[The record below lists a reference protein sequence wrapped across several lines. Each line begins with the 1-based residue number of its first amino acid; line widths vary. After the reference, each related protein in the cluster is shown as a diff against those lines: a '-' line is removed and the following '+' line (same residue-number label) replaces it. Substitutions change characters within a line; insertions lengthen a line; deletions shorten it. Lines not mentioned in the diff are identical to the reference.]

1 MSRWLATPFVN
12 FQLGTGTTYTTLGIG
27 KRKFIQSLNITQLAK
42 NTIKF
47 DMTLQYTPPTFASG
61 APNLVE
67 LQMVE
72 ALSDNA
78 TRDIELC
85 YGYVSNSPYTGGGE
99 TSPIYKGFLT
109 NIESSVG
116 ENTVTYNISGYGK
129 EKAFDFFSS
138 NDIDLYK
145 EIKPTTNLHY
155 FIKHNI
161 FKNGK
166 ITAGNET
173 YHFNI
178 EIEGVPNITFWELL
192 VVSMGLDNY
201 TNVPNTGLGI
211 LNNSLSLAQSVV
223 ASVTNTTRSISTGS
237 DLYKWNTGQASE
249 AMKDRWNKAK
259 DKLNFKVLA
268 NDYFDTTANII
279 GDSAT
284 NNAGRDESKY
294 SAFAA
299 LTLVNRLLN
308 YYNGSNFTYSIQNYG
323 SNDGT
328 IRIFDMNKTQI
339 NSKKVF
345 TYGIWSGSYPTVIS
359 WSCNYNAT
367 AKMYGYDNSG
377 SKIKSYSNAET
388 MEALTQTIGSD
399 LEQALSA
406 EGEFEYGLINSQ
418 TQHIDITNDKIG
430 VLQSAQYLA
439 TLQTLQNIFDYPY
452 EATLTVLGI
461 VDPFDIVKDT
471 VEVVVCVNGAPHHT
485 SGRYL
490 VRGVSHNLISPS
502 EVFTTTLQLIK
513 LGNHS
518 VSELTS
524 AKIVTID
531 DDTGL
536 AKVNRAT
543 TYSN

>member
-1 MSRWLATPFVN
+1 
-12 FQLGTGTTYTTLGIG
+12 
-27 KRKFIQSLNITQLAK
+27 
-42 NTIKF
+42 
-47 DMTLQYTPPTFASG
+47 MTLQYTPPTFASG

-109 NIESSVG
+109 NVESSVG
-116 ENTVTYNISGYGK
+116 ENTVTYNVSGYGK

-138 NDIDLYK
+138 NEIDLYK
-145 EIKPTTNLHY
+145 EIKPTTNLQY

-192 VVSMGLDNY
+192 VVSMGLGDTDTGSTFLN
-201 TNVPNTGLGI
+201 TALAASNTGVRRA
-211 LNNSLSLAQSVV
+211 SLY
-223 ASVTNTTRSISTGS
+223 G
-237 DLYKWNTGQASE
+237 DLYKWNSGQASE

-308 YYNGSNFTYSIQNYG
+308 YYSGSNFTYSIQNYG

-377 SKIKSYSNAET
+377 RNIQSYSSAES

-418 TQHIDITNDKIG
+418 TQHIDITNDRTG

-518 VSELTS
+518 VSELTN
-524 AKIVTID
+524 AGIVTID
-531 DDTGL
+531 DDTGV